1 MLFRSPELAYTGFTN
16 VELRLRFFYLN
27 GKDGSDFGEK
37 ANARRL
43 ELRARFYF

>member
-1 MLFRSPELAYTGFTN
+1 MTPELAYTGFTN
-16 VELRLRFFYLN
+16 VELRLRFFYLKGRN
-27 GKDGSDFGEK
+27 LSDFGEK